1 MSLLYEIAISK
12 LGGGITFHFKP
23 QKKEFFI
30 SPVGVLCDELFI
42 FNLGVEVDGIRQIL
56 PFSNEYEKFDYVE
69 QDISLTSLTY
79 RAKSYKFGLN
89 FEVSF
94 ISPFYPRDEVTSVA
108 PFFYVKIRIKKTE
121 FKYDDGKKISGKLV
135 FEIKNKNFQFH
146 KTKNYN
152 SIKGYYTAKFKVNK
166 NTGLMDLVEDPLNKF
181 FAELVIVSVDE
192 KENIDDIEFDV
203 SKDKEFK
210 KEFIVS
216 MYCSQ
221 PIIKKDNS
229 IDLYFLYSKYFKNIK
244 EVVNFAVKNKE
255 KINMK
260 SMIFNSILKES
271 SLSKTKQDFIS
282 YSFFSYIINTR
293 WVYDKNTQMD
303 FFTVIEGNCG
313 YHSTVDVEYNIALFY
328 FLIWPELLK
337 KEIEL
342 WIEYTKNG
350 YVPHDVGALFEI
362 YGQVYPHNM
371 EVEENCN
378 LILLIYNYW
387 KWTGDFE
394 VISKNYN
401 LLKQLTIFVINCD
414 KNKNGFPDTLTANTV
429 DDASAAIQF
438 SKEQIY
444 LGIKTFSALTAMNI
458 ISKKIK
464 DINFAKFCMRVIKK
478 IKNTL
483 DTKAWLKDH
492 YIVCLD
498 KMAKNLVDVWSG
510 KKINGILE
518 GWDAYSI
525 YTANGLL
532 YLLLSDTSIKLNI
545 KRIKT
550 DILSSKLHNMTEY
563 GCTHSSQDKSN
574 LWISQ
579 NLWQDFVGMY
589 FGFDFSDNM
598 ERYWQF
604 ELLEN
609 SQARGGCFVDT
620 YGWNFLHYYPRGI
633 TSIGILYALAGIK
646 VDAERKVIKFSPVKV
661 PLKIPLVSF
670 ADWTKGRFPIV
681 EFLYKNG
688 KVYTNFVNKNLIK
701 EYKVKMACL

>member
-42 FNLGVEVDGIRQIL
+42 FNLGFELDGIKQIL
-56 PFSNEYEKFDYVE
+56 PFSKEYENFDYVE
-69 QDISLTSLTY
+69 QDINLTSLTY
-79 RAKSYKFGLN
+79 RAKSYKFGVN

-94 ISPFYPRDEVTSVA
+94 ISPFYPKDEVISVT
-108 PFFYVKIRIKKTE
+108 PFFYVKIKIKKTE
-121 FKYDDGKKISGKLV
+121 FKYDDGKKIRGKLV
-135 FEIKNKNFQFH
+135 FELKNKNFQFD
-146 KTKNYN
+146 KVRNSN
-152 SIKGYYTAKFKVNK
+152 SIKGYYTAKFKINK
-166 NTGLMDLVEDPLNKF
+166 NTGLMDLLEDPSKKF
-181 FAELVIVSVDE
+181 FAEMLIVSADKDE
-192 KENIDDIEFDV
+192 NLDNIEFEI
-203 SKDKEFK
+203 SKYKEFK
-210 KEFIVS
+210 KEFIIA

-221 PIIKKDNS
+221 PIIKKDNNS
-229 IDLYFLYSKYFKNIK
+229 DLYFLYNKYFKDIK
-244 EVVNFAVKNKE
+244 EVVEFAVENKD
-255 KINMK
+255 KIQK
-260 SMIFNSILKES
+260 KLQTFNSILTNS
-271 SLSKTKQDFIS
+271 SISKTKQDFIS
-282 YSFFSYIINTR
+282 YSFHSYIINTR
-293 WVYDKNTQMD
+293 WVYDKSTQKD
-303 FFTVIEGNCG
+303 FFTVVEGNCG
-313 YHSTVDVEYNIALFY
+313 YHSTVDVEYNVALFY
-328 FLIWPELLK
+328 FLLWPELLK

-394 VISKNYN
+394 IISKNYN
-401 LLKQLTIFVINCD
+401 LLKQLSEFIVKCD
-414 KNKNGFPDTLTANTV
+414 KNKNGLPDTLTANTV

-438 SKEQIY
+438 SKEQTY
-444 LGIKTFSALTAMNI
+444 LGIKTFSALTAMSI

-464 DINFAKFCMRVIKK
+464 DVNFAKFCIVVTQK

-483 DTKAWLKDH
+483 DTKAWINDH

-498 KMAKNLVDVWSG
+498 KVAKNLVDVWSG

-518 GWDAYSI
+518 GWDGYSI

-532 YLLLSDTSIKLNI
+532 YLLLSDTKINLNI
-545 KRIKT
+545 KRIKK
-550 DILSSKLHNMTEY
+550 DILNSKLHNMNEY

-574 LWISQ
+574 VWISQ

-589 FGFDFSDNM
+589 LGFDFSDNM

-604 ELLEN
+604 ELFEN

-633 TSIGILYALAGIK
+633 TSIGILYALAAVKIDCEK
-646 VDAERKVIKFSPVKV
+646 KLIKFAPVRV
-661 PLKIPLVSF
+661 PLRIPLVSF
-670 ADWTKGRFPIV
+670 ANWKKGRIPIV
-681 EFLYKNG
+681 EFLCKNG
-688 KVYTNFVNKNLIK
+688 KINTNFVNKNLIK
-701 EYKVKMACL
+701 GYKIKMVCF